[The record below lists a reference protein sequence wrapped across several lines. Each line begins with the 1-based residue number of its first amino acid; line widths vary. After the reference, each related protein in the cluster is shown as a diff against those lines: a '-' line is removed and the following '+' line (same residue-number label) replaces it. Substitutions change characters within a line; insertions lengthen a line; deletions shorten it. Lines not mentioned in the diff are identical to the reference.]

1 MQLPEVLE
9 TLHLLPNWEERYT
22 FLIELA
28 RQLPP
33 MPAADK
39 TAQNLVKG
47 CTSQVWLTHSWQ
59 GEKLHLHLDSDAL
72 IVKGLLAVIYLAYQ
86 GKTKAEV
93 QTTNLTTLLNNT
105 QLLQHLSP
113 NRRNGLT
120 SVNAHIQALAA

>member
-1 MQLPEVLE
+1 MQLSEALE

-39 TAQNLVKG
+39 ISTNLVKG
-47 CTSQVWLTHSWQ
+47 CTSQVWLTHSWNN
-59 GEKLHLHLDSDAL
+59 EKLNLNLDSDAL
-72 IVKGLLAVIYLAYQ
+72 IVKGLLAIIHLAYH
-86 GKTKAEV
+86 GKTKTEIT
-93 QTTNLTTLLNNT
+93 QTNLTQLLTNT

-120 SVNAHIQALAA
+120 SVNAHIQALVN